1 MNACQT
7 QIAQETHFIPVKTGT
22 FAATAHALYVMG
34 IQTAT
39 LMQIYHTATPP
50 ARHAMNAPSRHTV
63 QVVCAWTTHAL
74 TVTHLLRM
82 QMAQIQPAHY
92 NLEGKKITVFQDSVF
107 NAKKM
112 AIAPALLRFAQRLQ
126 FLGQL
131 SKPTR
136 AWDANQIWT
145 VKRQTLPSQFAIQ
158 LLRHRQSAFLVCK
171 ILIAVILKSVS
182 TTSVDAET
190 TLIAQSQQEFVLQT
204 ILAFLG
210 VKRINSVHWNIQE
223 HQAVTLGFLSVSMV
237 SAKSAEVTENVQTIP
252 VAPIIAVFSVLTAQI
267 AALLP
272 TDTQQTAS
280 TEFAKN
286 ASQPQLTRRTVQ
298 GIARLAREKSLFA
311 KQLQSQELPLFRMS
325 IPA

>member
-1 MNACQT
+1 
-7 QIAQETHFIPVKTGT
+7 
-22 FAATAHALYVMG
+22 
-34 IQTAT
+34 
-39 LMQIYHTATPP
+39 
-50 ARHAMNAPSRHTV
+50 
-63 QVVCAWTTHAL
+63 
-74 TVTHLLRM
+74 M

-112 AIAPALLRFAQRLQ
+112 AIAPALLQFAQRLQ
-126 FLGQL
+126 FPGQL

-210 VKRINSVHWNIQE
+210 VKRINSVH
-223 HQAVTLGFLSVSMV
+223 
-237 SAKSAEVTENVQTIP
+237 
-252 VAPIIAVFSVLTAQI
+252 
-267 AALLP
+267 
-272 TDTQQTAS
+272 
-280 TEFAKN
+280 
-286 ASQPQLTRRTVQ
+286 
-298 GIARLAREKSLFA
+298 
-311 KQLQSQELPLFRMS
+311 
-325 IPA
+325 